1 MAKNLIIVQVEP
13 FTLWIWSRIA
23 RLSFAP
29 PSLRIAPKVLL
40 PGRGVKRVEKDTLR
54 QKWLLPWAEWMNQ

>member
-1 MAKNLIIVQVEP
+1 LVAPVAIVLGAV
-13 FTLWIWSRIA
+13 A
-23 RLSFAP
+23 LSQLKTHP
-29 PSLRIAPKVLL
+29 ELTGRIAPKVLL